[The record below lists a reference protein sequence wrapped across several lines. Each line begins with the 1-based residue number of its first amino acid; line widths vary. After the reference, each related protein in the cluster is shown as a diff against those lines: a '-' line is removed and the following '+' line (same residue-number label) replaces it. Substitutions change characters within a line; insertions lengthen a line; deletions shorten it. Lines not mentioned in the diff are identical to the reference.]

1 VRFEM
6 GLHALR
12 GCRGGQ
18 RPWTHY
24 ELLGIAADERDP
36 RVIEEAA
43 VRRSGQVRAYQL
55 TRESEC
61 TRLLGAIARAVD
73 TLIDPVRRAEYDRS
87 LRTPPGATP
96 AGLPAPVATAASR
109 GCDVRLVFSA

>member
-1 VRFEM
+1 M
-6 GLHALR
+6 DLHAVR

-24 ELLGIAADERDP
+24 ELLGIAVDERDP
-36 RVIEEAA
+36 GVIEEAA

-55 TRESEC
+55 TREAEC

-73 TLIDPVRRAEYDRS
+73 VLLDPARRAEYDRG
-87 LRTPPGATP
+87 LGKPPGATP
-96 AGLPAPVATAASR
+96 ARHPAPVAAAAPR
-109 GCDVRLVFSA
+109 ACDVRLVSCA